1 MEKIIICFTGGG
13 TGGHLFPLIHVAKEL
28 KKEIE
33 VKGWDYEFFYLGAE
47 PFDKNLLEKEG
58 INVIKIPTVK
68 FRRYFDF
75 RNFIDLF
82 KLPFSFLKSLWIL
95 FLKMPNLVF
104 SKGGYGTLEVIISAW
119 ILRIPIIIHESDS
132 IPGLSNRIAGK
143 FATRIAVNFQK
154 AKKYFNPKKTAL
166 TGQPLHPDF
175 ENINPTE
182 KDYENYK
189 IEKELPLILVLGG
202 SQGSAI
208 INEVVI
214 FSLDKLLKMG
224 QVIHILGPKL
234 YKEYEQIARGFILE
248 NVPVRKKYYHPF
260 DFIEHEELI
269 KLMKMSDLIIARAG
283 AGTIFEI
290 AASGKPSILIPLSE
304 KVAGR
309 HQIENAYE
317 YSSVGAAIVIEEKN
331 FTPPIFSSIVSK
343 VLNNKELQQ
352 EMSKNALEFSKKDA
366 TKIIVKELMLFL
378 REE

>member
-13 TGGHLFPLIHVAKEL
+13 TGGHLFPLIHIAKEL

-33 VKGWDYEFFYLGAE
+33 IKGWDYEFFYLGAK
-47 PFDKNLLEKEG
+47 PFDENLLKKEG

-68 FRRYFDF
+68 FRRYLDIQ
-75 RNFIDLF
+75 NLIDIL
-82 KLPFSFLKSLWIL
+82 KLPFSFLKALWVL
-95 FLKMPNLVF
+95 FWKMPNLVF
-104 SKGGYGTLEVIISAW
+104 SKGGFGTLEVVFSAW
-119 ILRIPIIIHESDS
+119 LLRIPVVIHESDS
-132 IPGLSNRIAGK
+132 VPGLSNRIAGK

-154 AKKYFNPKKTAL
+154 AKKYFSPKKTAL

-175 ENINPTE
+175 DNINPTE
-182 KDYENYK
+182 EDYRKYK
-189 IEKELPLILVLGG
+189 IDKELPLILVLGG

-214 FSLDKLLKMG
+214 FSLDKLLKMA
-224 QVIHILGPKL
+224 QLIHILGPKL
-234 YKEYEQIARGFILE
+234 YKEYEEIARGFILE
-248 NVPVRKKYYHPF
+248 NIPVRKKYYHPI

-269 KLMKMSDLIIARAG
+269 KLMKMSTLIISRAG

-290 AASGKPSILIPLSE
+290 AAAGKPSILIPISE

-317 YSSVGAAIVIEEKN
+317 YSNVGAAIVIEEKN
-331 FTPPIFSSIVSK
+331 FTPAIFSSIVSK
-343 VLNNKELQQ
+343 VLNDKNLQE
-352 EMSKNALEFSKKDA
+352 EMSKNALEFAKKNA
-366 TKIIVKELMLFL
+366 TKIIVKELILLL